1 MNSNKIKLLN
11 FILFLDFVIYI
22 FSNLIIFKYS
32 SSTAH
37 SIFTLCIRDI
47 IIFLFSIVL
56 YTYFCNS
63 KISSIILFPKI
74 NNKIIKNSIIIGLSF
89 YFVANGINLIF
100 THIFKFT
107 LKNTVYLNSIYDVY
121 DLGIGFIFYIVI
133 YTIFVEIFFR
143 GILNDAYKFLP
154 YKIKL
159 VLTAFIFAIFFF
171 GLSQFFYG
179 FILGI
184 LLMSFFNKV
193 GNIGPVIIA
202 SSVVNVLNYVVKLIG
217 KNVMSTGVWRMITVL
232 SKGDIFTDFLF
243 PVIIILLGLIIYSI
257 FEDKIKVKNNGD
269 SKKLSNV
276 TELTFNMGVRN
287 IVDIYFILF
296 LVFSIF
302 ILFVSYV
309 FLG

>member
-32 SSTAH
+32 PSTAY

-74 NNKIIKNSIIIGLSF
+74 NNKIIKNSIIIGLAF

-100 THIFKFT
+100 TNIFKFT

-121 DLGIGFIFYIVI
+121 DLGIGFIFYLVI

-143 GILNDAYKFLP
+143 GILNDAYKFLS
-154 YKIKL
+154 YKVKL

-184 LLMSFFNKV
+184 LLMSFLNKV
-193 GNIGPVIIA
+193 GNIVPVIIA
-202 SSVVNVLNYVVKLIG
+202 SSVANILNYVVKLIG
-217 KNVMSTGVWRMITVL
+217 KNVMSDNIGRIIA
-232 SKGDIFTDFLF
+232 SPKGDIFVDLLF
-243 PVIIILLGLIIYSI
+243 PIIIILLGLIVYSI
-257 FEDKIKVKNNGD
+257 FQDKIKIKNNSD
-269 SKKLSNV
+269 SKKSSNV
-276 TELTFNMGVRN
+276 TELTFNVN
-287 IVDIYFILF
+287 IKSIVDIYFVLF
-296 LVFSIF
+296 LIFSIF
-302 ILFVSYV
+302 IMVVSYL

>member
-32 SSTAH
+32 PSTAY

-74 NNKIIKNSIIIGLSF
+74 NNKIIKNSIIIGLAF
-89 YFVANGINLIF
+89 YFVANGMNLIF
-100 THIFKFT
+100 TNIFKFT

-121 DLGIGFIFYIVI
+121 DLGIGFIFYLVI

-143 GILNDAYKFLP
+143 GILNDAYKFLS
-154 YKIKL
+154 YKVKL

-184 LLMSFFNKV
+184 LLMSFLNKV
-193 GNIGPVIIA
+193 GNIVPVIIA
-202 SSVVNVLNYVVKLIG
+202 SSVANILNYVVKLIG
-217 KNVMSTGVWRMITVL
+217 KNVMSDNIGRIIA
-232 SKGDIFTDFLF
+232 SPKGDIFVDLLF
-243 PVIIILLGLIIYSI
+243 PIIIILLGLIVYSI
-257 FEDKIKVKNNGD
+257 FQDKIKIKNNSD
-269 SKKLSNV
+269 SKKSSNV
-276 TELTFNMGVRN
+276 TELTFNVN
-287 IVDIYFILF
+287 IKSIVDIYFVLF
-296 LVFSIF
+296 LIFSIF
-302 ILFVSYV
+302 IMVVSYL

>member
-32 SSTAH
+32 PSTEY

-143 GILNDAYKFLP
+143 GILNDAYKFLS

-159 VLTAFIFAIFFF
+159 VLTE
-171 GLSQFFYG
+171 FFYG

-217 KNVMSTGVWRMITVL
+217 KNVMSTGVGRMITVL

-243 PVIIILLGLIIYSI
+243 PLIIILLGLIIYSI

>member
-1 MNSNKIKLLN
+1 
-11 FILFLDFVIYI
+11 
-22 FSNLIIFKYS
+22 
-32 SSTAH
+32 
-37 SIFTLCIRDI
+37 
-47 IIFLFSIVL
+47 
-56 YTYFCNS
+56 
-63 KISSIILFPKI
+63 
-74 NNKIIKNSIIIGLSF
+74 
-89 YFVANGINLIF
+89 
-100 THIFKFT
+100 
-107 LKNTVYLNSIYDVY
+107 
-121 DLGIGFIFYIVI
+121 
-133 YTIFVEIFFR
+133 
-143 GILNDAYKFLP
+143 
-154 YKIKL
+154 
-159 VLTAFIFAIFFF
+159 
-171 GLSQFFYG
+171 
-179 FILGI
+179 
-184 LLMSFFNKV
+184 MSFFNKV

>member
-32 SSTAH
+32 PSTAY

-47 IIFLFSIVL
+47 VIFLFSIFL
-56 YTYFCNS
+56 YIYFCNS
-63 KISSIILFPKI
+63 EISSIILFPRI

-89 YFVANGINLIF
+89 YFVANGVNLIF
-100 THIFKFT
+100 TNIFKFT

-143 GILNDAYKFLP
+143 GILNDVYKFLP

-159 VLTAFIFAIFFF
+159 VLTAFIFSIFFF

-202 SSVVNVLNYVVKLIG
+202 SSVVNVLNYIVKLIG
-217 KNVMSTGVWRMITVL
+217 KSIMSSGIRRMSMVL
-232 SKGDIFTDFLF
+232 YRGDVFTDFLF
-243 PVIIILLGLIIYSI
+243 PVIIILLGLIICSI

-287 IVDIYFILF
+287 IIDIYFILF

>member
-32 SSTAH
+32 PSTAY

-74 NNKIIKNSIIIGLSF
+74 NNKIIKNSIIIGLAF

-100 THIFKFT
+100 TNIFKFT

-121 DLGIGFIFYIVI
+121 DLGIGFIFYLVI

-143 GILNDAYKFLP
+143 GILNDAYKFLS
-154 YKIKL
+154 YKVKL

-184 LLMSFFNKV
+184 LLMSFLNKV
-193 GNIGPVIIA
+193 GNIVPVIIA
-202 SSVVNVLNYVVKLIG
+202 SSVVNILNYIVKLIG
-217 KNVMSTGVWRMITVL
+217 KNVMSDNIVRIIA
-232 SKGDIFTDFLF
+232 SPKGDIFVDLLF
-243 PVIIILLGLIIYSI
+243 PIIIILLGLIVYSI
-257 FEDKIKVKNNGD
+257 FQDKIKIKNNSD
-269 SKKLSNV
+269 SKKSSNV
-276 TELTFNMGVRN
+276 TELTFNVN
-287 IVDIYFILF
+287 IKSIVDIYFVLF
-296 LVFSIF
+296 LIFSIF
-302 ILFVSYV
+302 IMVVSYL

>member
-32 SSTAH
+32 PSTAY

-47 IIFLFSIVL
+47 VIFLFSIFL
-56 YTYFCNS
+56 YIYFCNS

-74 NNKIIKNSIIIGLSF
+74 NNKIIKNSIIIGLAF

-100 THIFKFT
+100 TNIFKFT

-121 DLGIGFIFYIVI
+121 DLGIGFIFYLVI

-143 GILNDAYKFLP
+143 GILNDAYKFLS
-154 YKIKL
+154 YKVKL

-184 LLMSFFNKV
+184 LLMSFLNKV
-193 GNIGPVIIA
+193 GNIVPVIIA
-202 SSVVNVLNYVVKLIG
+202 SSVANILNYVVKLIG
-217 KNVMSTGVWRMITVL
+217 KNVMSDNIGRIIA
-232 SKGDIFTDFLF
+232 SPKGDIFVDLLF
-243 PVIIILLGLIIYSI
+243 PIIIILLGLIVYSI
-257 FEDKIKVKNNGD
+257 FQDKIKIKNNSD
-269 SKKLSNV
+269 SKKSSNV
-276 TELTFNMGVRN
+276 TELTFNVN
-287 IVDIYFILF
+287 IKSIVDIYFVLF
-296 LVFSIF
+296 LIFSIF
-302 ILFVSYV
+302 IMVVSYL